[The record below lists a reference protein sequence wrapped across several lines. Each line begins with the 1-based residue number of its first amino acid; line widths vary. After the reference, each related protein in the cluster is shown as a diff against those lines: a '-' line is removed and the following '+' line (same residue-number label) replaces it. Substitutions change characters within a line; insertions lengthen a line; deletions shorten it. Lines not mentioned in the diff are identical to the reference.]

1 MLGENIWG
9 NSVGLISGTMLL
21 SDILA
26 LYLVHLQKP
35 FIFFNWPLLELV
47 LFWWIMSLDL
57 FFDFAIMFVVF
68 LIWQGQEELISVWWW
83 TAFLFITTTTFLADI
98 EQATLMFFVYDQG
111 ELDDDQE
118 QKFKKMEGNDI
129 NVQPYFYDSIA
140 IDPPEP
146 LS

>member
-1 MLGENIWG
+1 M
-9 NSVGLISGTMLL
+9 
-21 SDILA
+21 
-26 LYLVHLQKP
+26 
-35 FIFFNWPLLELV
+35 
-47 LFWWIMSLDL
+47 
-57 FFDFAIMFVVF
+57 
-68 LIWQGQEELISVWWW
+68 
-83 TAFLFITTTTFLADI
+83 FITTTTFLADI